1 MASVIVVQRR
11 DRLDCAMRR
20 LLCTSGRRREDEE
33 KLGYAICYYAV
44 EVISNSRS
52 VLFDAEDVTT
62 GSGRN
67 VNLLKKQN
75 RMQDRIQCLL
85 HREGSIAPRSLSEHV
100 ACEFEG
106 TKGIRWTGPCE

>member
-1 MASVIVVQRR
+1 VKGRQRLLTLEGSGVLMASVIVVQRR

-52 VLFDAEDVTT
+52 VLFDAEDVTA
-62 GSGRN
+62 SGRN
-67 VNLLKKQN
+67 VNLLKN
-75 RMQDRIQCLL
+75 RIECKI
-85 HREGSIAPRSLSEHV
+85 EFNAFSIER
-100 ACEFEG
+100 
-106 TKGIRWTGPCE
+106 GP